1 MKNGIKWI
9 LLSLFLLVLGVI
21 QFIPDEAASSRQTP
35 ETKSLPAQKSA
46 EPYSW
51 PWYWR
56 WS

>member
-46 EPYSW
+46 EP
-51 PWYWR
+51 
-56 WS
+56 